1 MKNLFQLMLVAALL
15 GAAVPAI
22 ASPSPLK
29 TDSPADSSK
38 ELANPPAI
46 YGKETSN
53 RVVAVPEPSTII
65 PLICG
70 LGALILLGRGR
81 G

>member
-1 MKNLFQLMLVAALL
+1 MKNLFRLMLAAVLL
-15 GAAVPAI
+15 GAAVPAY
-22 ASPSPLK
+22 ASPLPPKADPPATPL
-29 TDSPADSSK
+29 
-38 ELANPPAI
+38 ELASPPTVN
-46 YGKETSN
+46 GKEASN
-53 RVVAVPEPSTII
+53 RVMAVPEPSTII